1 MKKTVIIFAAALMA
15 IAAIVGC
22 KKIKTQGDVSHY
34 VAESGVS
41 LDRAEETIEIGGT
54 LTLYATVEPWNAT
67 YKSVSW
73 TSSNESVASIEGMSD
88 RCVVTGRST
97 GTATV
102 TATTSTGLTDFCTVT
117 VIAEKIAVSS
127 ISLSPSSSAIQ
138 VDGTTRFTVNFTP
151 ANATNHNVS
160 WRSSNDGIASV
171 DETGL
176 VTGHSNGT
184 ATITAKSDDGDHEAT
199 ATIKVVQPFTSVT
212 FTNPTP
218 DNWPVEDGKF
228 VFMVGQQIHL
238 EAVGAPSEYDD
249 EIEFV
254 AVNGIGKY
262 DLDEDGYLKLNS
274 TAANCRVDARSKADH
289 SVLAKLNFDIYAAPE
304 SITLATARQSDY
316 EVQVWTSSPNYKRNT
331 EYIGRG
337 ETQKFKVVVGPS
349 SAPQNVRISQG
360 PSWSVCSA
368 SLENGIL
375 SVSVPY
381 NAAASTTSNTVS
393 FTIKLSAANGHTTT
407 FTFKVSRFDPY
418 KVKTGDLITKD
429 GKICDGGYRGNGLFE
444 ESVYKNASLNSI
456 IAWLGDKHTTEEP
469 GWIVNKP
476 SEGVKD
482 AKGNVLHGIA
492 IPTNTD
498 RLYRTT
504 KVNDES
510 TAAEDGEYYYY
521 DSDNNNFI
529 LDSSNKPSSWL
540 REEGREEL
548 MLSTS
553 NKHSA
558 IFNTA
563 VHVYTNN
570 GRGSSYEI
578 RPANYFVDKYTTS
591 PGAPGSGTVD
601 GSKYLFYGS
610 FIKADAS
617 DATFN
622 AYSQNE
628 FNIRGTYMTSWL
640 WPTIADFY
648 SIFTGGDNPSGL
660 LAFTPGQIFTSDENR
675 VNIFRHSAEVAGYTG
690 ANNPKYDC
698 YWWVPNESGRESSG
712 SKVLRLTQAKI
723 SEGNLIINTNVLH
736 KDDSWKAYVLPIRY
750 F

>member
-1 MKKTVIIFAAALMA
+1 MDTFMKISRFVIIAAALVMA
-15 IAAIVGC
+15 AAGC
-22 KKIKTQGDVSHY
+22 KKFDSKKDNIVPVTGIK
-34 VAESGVS
+34 
-41 LDRAEETIEIGGT
+41 LDYSEETLVIGGQLQLHAT
-54 LTLYATVEPWNAT
+54 LEPAKTTV
-67 YKSVSW
+67 KSISW
-73 TSSNESVASIEGMSD
+73 TSDKPGVASVSNNGLVKAESLGN
-88 RCVVTGRST
+88 
-97 GTATV
+97 ATV
-102 TATTSTGLTDFCTVT
+102 TATAGTCSASCTIHVINEIVHVT
-117 VIAEKIAVSS
+117 S
-127 ISLSPSSSAIQ
+127 ISLDPGNIVLMPGGSQQVSVQLTPS
-138 VDGTTRFTVNFTP
+138 
-151 ANATNHNVS
+151 NATNHNVT
-160 WRSSNDGIASV
+160 WSSGNEEIVTVNDGKVKAV
-171 DETGL
+171 GY
-176 VTGHSNGT
+176 GT
-184 ATITAKSDDGDHEAT
+184 TSIKAVSEDGGHEAT
-199 ATIKVVQPFTSVT
+199 ATVKVIQPFTSVT

-218 DNWPVEDGKF
+218 DNWAYENGKF
-228 VFMVGQQIHL
+228 IFMVGQQINL
-238 EAVGAPSEYDD
+238 QAVGEPSDYDD

-254 AVNGIGKY
+254 AINGMDHYTLNEG
-262 DLDEDGYLKLNS
+262 GYLKFNS
-274 TAANCRVDARSKADH
+274 TAANCRIDARSKADH

-368 SLENGIL
+368 SLEDGIL

-504 KVNDES
+504 KVNNES

-521 DSDNNNFI
+521 DSSNDNFI
-529 LDSSNKPSSWL
+529 LDSGNKPSSWL

-736 KDDSWKAYVLPIRY
+736 KDDGWKAYVLPIRY

>member
-1 MKKTVIIFAAALMA
+1 MKALRFAIIAAALV
-15 IAAIVGC
+15 AAAAGC
-22 KKIKTQGDVSHY
+22 KKFDTKNDVIP
-34 VAESGVS
+34 VSGVK
-41 LDRAEETIEIGGT
+41 LDYSEETLVIYGS
-54 LTLYATVEPWNAT
+54 LQLHATVEPANAT
-67 YKSVSW
+67 YKGVSW
-73 TSSNESVASIEGMSD
+73 SSSNEEVATVSGSGLVSALKKGDATITATAGIHEAK
-88 RCVVTGRST
+88 CIIHVENEIIHVTG
-97 GTATV
+97 
-102 TATTSTGLTDFCTVT
+102 
-117 VIAEKIAVSS
+117 IAIKPDNIVLMPEASQQVS
-127 ISLSPSSSAIQ
+127 IQ
-138 VDGTTRFTVNFTP
+138 LTP
-151 ANATNHNVS
+151 ANATNHNVTWYS
-160 WRSSNDGIASV
+160 GNESIVTVNDGK
-171 DETGL
+171 
-176 VTGHSNGT
+176 VTAVGFGNT
-184 ATITAKSDDGDHEAT
+184 TIKAVSEDGGHEAT
-199 ATIKVVQPFTSVT
+199 ATVKVIQPFTSVT

-218 DNWPVEDGKF
+218 DNWAYENGKF
-228 VFMVGQQIHL
+228 IFMVGQQINL
-238 EAVGAPSEYDD
+238 QAVGEPSDYDD

-254 AVNGIGKY
+254 AIKGMDHYTLNEG
-262 DLDEDGYLKLNS
+262 GYLKFNS
-274 TAANCRVDARSKADH
+274 TAADCCIDARSKADH

-368 SLENGIL
+368 SLEDGIL

-407 FTFKVSRFDPY
+407 FTFKVSRYDPY

-504 KVNDES
+504 E
-510 TAAEDGEYYYY
+510 EGGEYYYE
-521 DSDNNNFI
+521 DSDNDNFI
-529 LDSSNKPSSWL
+529 LDSGNKPSSWL

-578 RPANYFVDKYTTS
+578 RPANFFVDKYTTS

-601 GSKYLFYGS
+601 GGKYLFYGS
-610 FIKADAS
+610 FISADARS
-617 DATFN
+617 SNTTFN

-628 FNIRGTYMTSWL
+628 FNIRGTYMTTWL

-660 LAFTPGQIFTSDENR
+660 QAFTAGQIFTSDENR
-675 VNIFRHSAEVAGYTG
+675 VNIFKHSAEMAGYKG
-690 ANNPKYDC
+690 ANTPTYDC

-712 SKVLRLTQAKI
+712 SRVLRLTQAHI
-723 SEGNLIINTNVLH
+723 SETNLIINTNVPH
-736 KDDSWKAYVLPIRY
+736 KDSNWKAYVLPIRY